1 MAFQFLN
8 FNLFEQANPRRGG
21 GGGDLVNF
29 ARFHQNPQNMR
40 DWHFSGSRSS
50 FGGWGFAMAA
60 EMKIKM
66 D

>member
-21 GGGDLVNF
+21 GWGGGNF
-29 ARFHQNPQNMR
+29 AGFHQNPQNR
-40 DWHFSGSRSS
+40 GDWHFFGSRSS